1 MYYEQKRLPFATAT
15 KPVGA
20 GASAPLA
27 PGVVAKWQCGKGCC
41 AGLPRGIQLGRSPKF
56 FLKNGL
62 VRYKWKYGKSAGDLP
77 LGLSNFH
84 VDETSFRKLDVL
96 STQSTVSFC
105 KNPSDLRNDLRNTL
119 RRNLRCHSDTD
130 RNDKSFGGVG
140 ARLGGVSVG
149 GAAVSFEFRVLGFEL
164 RKKRKSI

>member
-1 MYYEQKRLPFATAT
+1 M
-15 KPVGA
+15 
-20 GASAPLA
+20 A
-27 PGVVAKWQCGKGCC
+27 PGAWLLRRAAARGPAWAK
-41 AGLPRGIQLGRSPKF
+41 PKI

-77 LGLSNFH
+77 LCLSNFH
-84 VDETSFRKLDVL
+84 VDETPFWKLDVL

-105 KNPSDLRNDLRNTL
+105 KTPSDLRNDLRNSL

-164 RKKRKSI
+164 RKNAKAYGKRFFGGFLTF